1 MKSIYILLTRSNTC
15 ISKAIK
21 LATNDTYTHVSISFH
36 QNLQPLYSFARK
48 YSLSPLPAGLRTESF
63 TEGFYKK
70 YNNIPCALY
79 ELQVDDDI
87 YCATKDAVENMY
99 AESSVYRYNI
109 LGLILCRFNIPFHRE
124 RHYFCSEF
132 VSEILKEHHAV
143 NLPKDPSLMRPNDYL
158 DMPLFSC
165 IFEGYLRNLEPYC
178 NAHEQIHTYKL
189 ANL

>member
-36 QNLQPLYSFARK
+36 KNLQPMYSFARK
-48 YSLSPLPAGLRTESF
+48 YSLSPLPAGLRMESF
-63 TEGFYKK
+63 TEGFYRKC
-70 YNNIPCALY
+70 NDIPCALY
-79 ELQVDDDI
+79 ELEVEDEV
-87 YCATKDAVENMY
+87 YEAAKNAVETMY

-109 LGLILCRFNIPFHRE
+109 LGLILCRLNIPFHRE

-178 NAHEQIHTYKL
+178 NAAKQTNTYKL

>member
-1 MKSIYILLTRSNTC
+1 MKSIFILLTRSNTC
-15 ISKAIK
+15 ISKAIQ

-36 QNLQPLYSFARK
+36 KNLQPMYSFARK
-48 YSLSPLPAGLRTESF
+48 YTLSPLPAGLRMESF
-63 TEGFYKK
+63 TEGFYSKC
-70 YNNIPCALY
+70 NDIPCALY
-79 ELQVDDDI
+79 ELEVEDDVYD
-87 YCATKDAVENMY
+87 AAKNAVENMY
-99 AESSVYRYNI
+99 AESSIYRYNI
-109 LGLILCRFNIPFHRE
+109 LGLILCRLNIPFHRE

-132 VSEILKEHHAV
+132 VSEILKEHRAV

-178 NAHEQIHTYKL
+178 NASKQINTYKL